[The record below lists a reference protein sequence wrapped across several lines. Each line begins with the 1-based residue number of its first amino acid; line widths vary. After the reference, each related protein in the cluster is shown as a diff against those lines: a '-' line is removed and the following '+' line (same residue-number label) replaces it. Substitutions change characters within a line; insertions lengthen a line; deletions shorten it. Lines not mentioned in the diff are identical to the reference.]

1 MTCIICVFNP
11 EKVIVSED
19 SAVSSESR
27 TYTGVEK
34 TIPLSNDPP
43 MIMSFYGN
51 SDFDDIPLENIINE
65 IEIMPKHEIMRL
77 NYHGL

>member
-19 SAVSSESR
+19 SAISSESR

-34 TIPLSNDPP
+34 TIPLSNDSP

-51 SDFDDIPLENIINE
+51 SN
-65 IEIMPKHEIMRL
+65 
-77 NYHGL
+77 

>member
-34 TIPLSNDPP
+34 TIPLANDPP

-51 SDFDDIPLENIINE
+51 SDFDDIPLENII
-65 IEIMPKHEIMRL
+65 IKLPRL
-77 NYHGL
+77 VEAVDL